1 MNPYFEQQFHKRI
14 KEMVQTR
21 EDVILRGLDSRDEYL
36 QTVGHR
42 KGLLAALDTFKEI
55 YESMEN
61 E

>member
-1 MNPYFEQQFHKRI
+1 
-14 KEMVQTR
+14 
-21 EDVILRGLDSRDEYL
+21 L